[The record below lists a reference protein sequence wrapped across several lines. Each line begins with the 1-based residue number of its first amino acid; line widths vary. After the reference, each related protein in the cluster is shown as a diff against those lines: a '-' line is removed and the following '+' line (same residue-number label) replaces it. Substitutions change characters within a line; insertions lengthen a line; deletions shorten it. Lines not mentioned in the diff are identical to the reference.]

1 MQLYVIFLG
10 TGGSWPTVK
19 RNVTSIAIKRGG
31 EIILMDC
38 GEGTQRQIQRSGLSY
53 MQIKSIFISH
63 FHGDHFLGLPGLI
76 QTMQLNDR
84 EEPLRIYG
92 PRGTREI
99 VEELKNLGHF
109 KPSYEIEGID
119 LDEGDEVR
127 FDGYSVKP
135 FRVKHNVPTLGFVL
149 EEDQRP
155 GRFNKSKALELGIPE
170 GPLFGKLQR
179 GESVRLKDGRII
191 TPDMVLGPPRPGRK
205 IVYSG
210 DTRPCDKVI
219 EYAKDADILIH
230 DSTFLSDLEDLA
242 REYAHSTARQA
253 AEIASRANV
262 DKLILTHISPRYVDD
277 KEFERE
283 AREIFDNSLVAR
295 DFMKIEVR
303 LKK

>member
-92 PRGTREI
+92 PRGTEEI

-253 AEIASRANV
+253 AEIASKANV

>member
-253 AEIASRANV
+253 AEIASKANV

>member
-253 AEIASRANV
+253 AETASKANV